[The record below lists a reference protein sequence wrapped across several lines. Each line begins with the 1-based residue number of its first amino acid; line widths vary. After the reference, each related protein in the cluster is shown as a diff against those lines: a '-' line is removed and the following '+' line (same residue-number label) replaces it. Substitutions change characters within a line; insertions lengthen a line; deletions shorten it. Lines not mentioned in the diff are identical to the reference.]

1 VEAVSDVIEVSYTGD
16 LLAHRRCPRAWAYE
30 KHAGFIPYEQVQ
42 AMEGRLLHHAM
53 EWMSRRYRDDET
65 LPTREQLLEQLER
78 FYRVLRS
85 RGISTAFT
93 TREDTLERILGNL
106 FRGKKLRSPV
116 AAAILG
122 AEHTEY
128 ELRSVRKVLKAD
140 FAGKSRILLT
150 GIIDLVLQQ
159 QNPLT
164 YRQVWKW
171 DDIDALLGRIHAGR
185 EAAAAGDREIWDIK
199 GSRIETP
206 YLIDYVRQVITY
218 AALFRE
224 RTGTLPSRCVL
235 FFVNEKRD
243 EDALLSIPL
252 DDALVDSG
260 LRWTVEQ
267 VADLQR
273 TRRSFERD
281 PAAVAGGTVLRRG
294 QPVGKRVDEV
304 LRAQCTGCAQRF
316 DCEEY
321 TTHLGSTPQH
331 VKRDVSLYV
340 VGKN

>member
-30 KHAGFIPYEQVQ
+30 KHAGFVPYEQVQ

-53 EWMSRRYRDDET
+53 EWMSRRYREDGK
-65 LPTREQLLEQLER
+65 LVKREQLQEQLER

-85 RGISTAFT
+85 RGISTTFT
-93 TREDTLERILGNL
+93 TREKTLERIIGNL
-106 FRGKKLRSPV
+106 YRGKSLRSPV
-116 AAAILG
+116 SAAIRG

-128 ELRSVRKVLKAD
+128 ELRSVRKVLKTD

-159 QNPLT
+159 QDPLT

-171 DDIDALLGRIHAGR
+171 DDVDALSGTRHPGR
-185 EAAAAGDREIWDIK
+185 EVAATGDREIWDIK
-199 GSRIETP
+199 GSKIETP

-224 RTGTLPSRCVL
+224 RTGTLPRRCVL

-252 DDALVDSG
+252 TPTVVDSG

-267 VADLQR
+267 VADLRR
-273 TRRSFERD
+273 TLTSFEKD
-281 PAAVAGGTVLRRG
+281 PAEVCGGTVLRREL
-294 QPVGKRVDEV
+294 PVGERVDEV
-304 LRAQCTGCAQRF
+304 LKAQCTGCAQRF
-316 DCEEY
+316 DCVEY
-321 TTHLGSTPQH
+321 TTHLGSTPKR
-331 VKRDVSLYV
+331 VKRDVSPYE

>member
-1 VEAVSDVIEVSYTGD
+1 MSDVIEVSYTGD

-30 KHAGFIPYEQVQ
+30 KHAGFVPYEQVQ

-53 EWMSRRYRDDET
+53 QWMSRRYRDDQM
-65 LPTREQLLEQLER
+65 LVTREELIEQLER

-85 RGISTAFT
+85 RGISTSFAS
-93 TREDTLERILGNL
+93 RQKVLDRIIGNL
-106 FRGKKLRSPV
+106 FRGKALRKPV
-116 AAAILG
+116 AAAIRG

-159 QNPLT
+159 EDPLT
-164 YRQVWKW
+164 YRQVWDWADVDGLK
-171 DDIDALLGRIHAGR
+171 GRRRSGDETA
-185 EAAAAGDREIWDIK
+185 EAGDREIWDLK
-199 GSRIETP
+199 GSRIKTP
-206 YLIDYVRQVITY
+206 YLIDYVRQVVTY

-224 RTGTLPSRCVL
+224 RTGSLPRRCVL
-235 FFVNEKRD
+235 FFVNEPRD
-243 EDALLSIPL
+243 EHALLSIPI
-252 DDALVDSG
+252 DEEIVDCG
-260 LRWTVEQ
+260 LRWTVAQ

-273 TRRSFERD
+273 TLTSFERD
-281 PAAVAGGTVLRRG
+281 PAAVAGGTVLRRHL
-294 QPVGKRVDEV
+294 PVGERVDDV
-304 LRAQCTGCAQRF
+304 LSTQCTGCAQRF

-321 TTHLGSTPQH
+321 TTHLGSSQGR

-340 VGKN
+340 VSKN